1 MPLSQTQIIQ
11 SLAEALTW
19 FEKELN
25 WGVAPAELSHLTG
38 RVGEL
43 YAAMVTRG
51 QMASA
56 TNKQGHDVVSAE
68 NERIS
73 VKTVTTSAHV
83 SFNAATF
90 ELIDRVIV
98 LRINVEDGEV
108 SIEELLDCSAEDAR
122 RTLRQSAGKLVFPI
136 SAPGRTM
143 RSTEDLR
150 VTAFAKHGSHVIQ
163 QYENGVILVVT
174 EGVRADPVMPV
185 LRSIA
190 GEIGVDPL
198 NGSGNPKNTRQLG
211 ADIVRLLREDQPRLS

>member
-43 YAAMVTRG
+43 YAAMVTGG
-51 QMASA
+51 QIAIA
-56 TNKQGHDVVSAE
+56 TNQQGYDVISAE

-90 ELIDRVIV
+90 ELVDQVIV

-108 SIEELLDCSAEDAR
+108 SIEELLDSSAEITR
-122 RTLRQSAGKLVFPI
+122 RTLRK
-136 SAPGRTM
+136 
-143 RSTEDLR
+143 
-150 VTAFAKHGSHVIQ
+150 
-163 QYENGVILVVT
+163 
-174 EGVRADPVMPV
+174 
-185 LRSIA
+185 
-190 GEIGVDPL
+190 
-198 NGSGNPKNTRQLG
+198 SG
-211 ADIVRLLREDQPRLS
+211 